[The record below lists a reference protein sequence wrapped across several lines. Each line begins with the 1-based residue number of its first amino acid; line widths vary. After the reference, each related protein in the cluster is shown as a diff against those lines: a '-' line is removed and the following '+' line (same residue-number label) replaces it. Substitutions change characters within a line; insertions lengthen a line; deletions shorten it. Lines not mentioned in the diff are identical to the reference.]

1 MQKTPTYGSCF
12 IHFVPNTGEEA
23 CLFYRRYEDNPEK
36 DAKESEKTKADGSEE
51 EVNGEA
57 KKSQ

>member
-1 MQKTPTYGSCF
+1 MKKLAFDLCF
-12 IHFVPNTGEEA
+12 THFVSNIGDEA

-36 DAKESEKTKADGSEE
+36 DAKESEKTQAEGGE

>member
-1 MQKTPTYGSCF
+1 MLYTFCADD
-12 IHFVPNTGEEA
+12 TGEEA

-36 DAKESEKTKADGSEE
+36 DAKESEKTKAEGSEE